1 MIDPIARHAQ
11 ARPDAPALLAPSGE
25 WTYAALDETTTEVQR
40 SLRALGVAP
49 GSRVGIRRPRSAET
63 VVLLWALWR
72 IGAVAVPL
80 STRLPPAEVG
90 RYARR
95 AGCDH
100 LITGDASV
108 ADAAPPSVAVHAPA
122 ECRTEGPPSSSRG
135 VGARPPDRPATILH
149 TSGSTGTPKAVLHT
163 WAQHVYSAKGANA
176 NMPLEAGAR
185 WVLSLPLYHVGGLAV
200 LVRCALAGAA
210 VVVAPPGE
218 ALHTT
223 LRRRA
228 ATHVSMVATQFR
240 RVLDATEG
248 PPPPSLRGVLLG
260 GGPIPGPLL
269 DRGAA
274 RGWPLHTSYGCTEMA
289 SQVTTTVPGAPR
301 SALATAG
308 RRLPHRRLRVEDG
321 QIFVAGR
328 PLCRGYVTEEGLA
341 DPRTDDGWYPT
352 GDRGRLDAQGRLR
365 VLGRVDRMFIS
376 GGENIQPEE
385 IEKALENVPGV
396 ERAVVVPVTDTEYGA
411 RPVAFVDGPAPGPAA
426 ALRRALDTV
435 LPSFKIP
442 DAFHTLPAADGPGP
456 LKIDR
461 ERLRHWAHK
470 LHNPR
475 DPDEV

>member
-1 MIDPIARHAQ
+1 MIDPVARHAQ

-25 WTYAALDETTTEVQR
+25 WTYAALDETTTQVQR
-40 SLRALGVAP
+40 SLRALGAAP
-49 GSRVGIRRPRSAET
+49 GGRVGIHRPRSAET

-90 RYARR
+90 TSARR

-108 ADAAPPSVAVHAPA
+108 AEAAPPSVAAHAPDTYRGGGA
-122 ECRTEGPPSSSRG
+122 ASSGRAG
-135 VGARPPDRPATILH
+135 THAPDRPATILY

-163 WAQHVYSAKGANA
+163 WAQHLYSAKGANA
-176 NMPLEAGAR
+176 NMPLGKDDR

-240 RVLDATEG
+240 RVLNATEG

-289 SQVTTTVPGAPR
+289 SQVTTTAPGAPR
-301 SALATAG
+301 STLATAG
-308 RRLPHRRLRVEDG
+308 RRLPHRRLRIEDG

-328 PLCRGYVTEEGLA
+328 ALCRGYVTEEGLD

-385 IEKALENVPGV
+385 IEKALEGLPGV
-396 ERAVVVPVTDTEYGA
+396 ERAVVVSVTDTEYGA

-426 ALRRALDTV
+426 ALRRSLEAV

-442 DAFHTLPAADGPGP
+442 DAFHTLPAPDGPGS

-461 ERLRHWAHK
+461 KRLRHRAHK
-470 LHNPR
+470 LQNAEG
-475 DPDEV
+475 PDDG

>member
-1 MIDPIARHAQ
+1 MIDPVARHAQ

-25 WTYAALDETTTEVQR
+25 WTYAALEETTTQVQR
-40 SLRALGVAP
+40 SLRALGAAP
-49 GSRVGIRRPRSAET
+49 GGRVGIHRPRSAET

-90 RYARR
+90 TSARR

-100 LITGDASV
+100 LITGDATV
-108 ADAAPPSVAVHAPA
+108 ADAAPPSVAVHAPDTYRGGGA
-122 ECRTEGPPSSSRG
+122 SSSGRTR
-135 VGARPPDRPATILH
+135 AHAPDRPATILY

-163 WAQHVYSAKGANA
+163 WTQHLYSAKGANA
-176 NMPLEAGAR
+176 NMPLGADDR

-210 VVVAPPGE
+210 VVVAPLGE

-289 SQVTTTVPGAPR
+289 SQVTTTAPGAPR

-308 RRLPHRRLRVEDG
+308 RRLPHRRLRIEDG

-385 IEKALENVPGV
+385 IEKALEDVPGV
-396 ERAVVVPVTDTEYGA
+396 ERAVVVPVTNTEYGA
-411 RPVAFVDGPAPGPAA
+411 RPVAFVDGPVPGPVAK
-426 ALRRALDTV
+426 LRRALDAV

-461 ERLRHWAHK
+461 ERLRHRAHK
-470 LHNPR
+470 LHNPG